1 MKNPLDGLF
10 GDDAD
15 EVFGESEAPVTQA
28 DIDAWEEEYQMPLP
42 PAFAQYL
49 LQYNGSAFGLGA
61 VVVQEDDEDSIERI
75 LSIVHGKPNRVE
87 DLLDQDERPEGF
99 FPVARGLGAVEFC
112 IRSDDGSVYVMYYDG
127 SEDEPREVAETFGA
141 FLLSIETDGEEEDDW
156 L

>member
-1 MKNPLDGLF
+1 M
-10 GDDAD
+10 
-15 EVFGESEAPVTQA
+15 
-28 DIDAWEEEYQMPLP
+28 
-42 PAFAQYL
+42 
-49 LQYNGSAFGLGA
+49 
-61 VVVQEDDEDSIERI
+61 VQEDDEDSIERI